1 MQQIRP
7 PTLLRGPTLILNIQ
21 IKQNQSEVYILYT
34 KLENTDILLPA
45 CYKMTVTRSGGLLV
59 NWNTLIQLIRQPRT
73 KESFHRCL
81 AIQSQETLK

>member
-1 MQQIRP
+1 MQQISP

-21 IKQNQSEVYILYT
+21 INQNQSEVYILYT
-34 KLENTDILLPA
+34 KLENTD
-45 CYKMTVTRSGGLLV
+45 KMAVTRSGGPLV

-81 AIQSQETLK
+81 AIQSKDTLK